1 MRTEKQVGLVVFDWA
16 GTTTDYGSQAPVQV
30 FDRTFQAFGVHFT
43 RPEINAPMGLE
54 KRAHIRALLS
64 SERGAQLWEQ
74 AQGRP
79 WTEADV
85 ERIYVQFEETLRA
98 VVTEFCEPIAGV
110 VEAVAQLRALGLK
123 IGSTTGYNREIMGL
137 VGPAAAAQGYAPDC
151 IITPDDT
158 GLGRPA
164 PFMIYACMQLFG
176 VWPSARVVKVGDT
189 IADIREGKNAGAW
202 SVGLLEGSNLLGL
215 TREEAATMAPE
226 ALAECKAAARAR
238 YLEAGADFVLE
249 RIHDLPALIATIDA
263 RLAARA

>member
-1 MRTEKQVGLVVFDWA
+1 MRTDKQVGLVVFDWA

-30 FDRTFQAFGVHFT
+30 FDRTFRAFGVAFT
-43 RPEINAPMGLE
+43 RAEINAPMGLE

-64 SERGAQLWEQ
+64 SERGGQLWER

-85 ERIYVQFEETLRA
+85 ERIYAQFEATLRA
-98 VVTEFCEPIAGV
+98 VVTEFCEPIDGV
-110 VEAVAQLRALGLK
+110 VDAVAQLREMGIK
-123 IGSTTGYNREIMGL
+123 IGSTTGYNREVMGL
-137 VGPAAAAQGYAPDC
+137 VGPAAATQGYAPDC

-164 PFMIYACMQLFG
+164 PFMIYACMQRLG
-176 VWPSARVVKVGDT
+176 VWPVKRVVKVGDT

-202 SVGLLEGSNLLGL
+202 SVGLLTGSNLLGL
-215 TREEAATMAPE
+215 TREEAETMAPE

-249 RIHDLPALIATIDA
+249 SIRELPALISTIDA
-263 RLAARA
+263 RLAVQA